1 MFIWGFHYGSSS
13 SLSLPWWN
21 HNGEIK
27 VSNALQNKTA
37 VILGGTSGMGL
48 AAAKRFL
55 AEGAKVIITGRK
67 KEKIDV
73 ARQELPGDVAIY
85 QADIADYEA
94 TKSAIEQGVERFGK
108 IDVLYQVAGMAS
120 MVPFEMADSA
130 HYETMVKVDLVAPI
144 VALLNARPHLNDGA
158 AIILTTTTASTRPA
172 AGATAYCAA
181 KAGLDQFAKAL
192 ALELAPRKI
201 RVNVI
206 SPGPIDTPI
215 FNELGIPKEQLAGF
229 QQFLTSIIPLGRLGR
244 DDEIAN
250 AALFLASE
258 QSSFVSGVTLQ
269 VDGGLN
275 QSFHQMPG

>member
-1 MFIWGFHYGSSS
+1 M
-13 SLSLPWWN
+13 
-21 HNGEIK
+21 
-27 VSNALQNKTA
+27 SNALQNKTA

-55 AEGAKVIITGRK
+55 AAGAKVIITGRK

-73 ARQELPGDVAIY
+73 ARHELRGDVVVY

-108 IDVLYQVAGMAS
+108 VDVLYQVAGMAS
-120 MVPFEMADSA
+120 LVPFEMADPA
-130 HYETMVKVDLVAPI
+130 HYETMIKVDLVAPI

-158 AIILTTTTASTRPA
+158 AIIMTTTTASTRPS

-192 ALELAPRKI
+192 SLELAPRKV

-215 FNELGIPKEQLAGF
+215 FNEMDIPQEQISGF
-229 QQFLTSIIPLGRLGR
+229 QQFLTTIIPLGRLGR
-244 DDEIAN
+244 EDEIAN
-250 AALFLASE
+250 AALFLFSD
-258 QSSFVSGVTLQ
+258 QSSFVSGVTLH

-275 QSFHQMPG
+275 QSFHKMPG